1 MIVIKIRTISIT
13 TLSKKK
19 KKKKM
24 GAGKSCYS
32 INGQNFTTFS
42 Y

>member
-13 TLSKKK
+13 TLSKK